1 MGGGVYSLVVARDPQ
16 TNRLRSVLHTLTT
29 PNSIHIL
36 WQIPQYFI
44 ITASEVMFSVTGLE
58 FSYSQAPASMK
69 SVVQAAWLLTVAFG
83 NIIVIIVASAKALG
97 QASEF
102 FMFAV
107 LMILDMFFLMF
118 LAYRYTPYNRNSS
131 SSAPQQSGMA
141 METHGV
147 ANNNFKSDTDM

>member
-1 MGGGVYSLVVARDPQ
+1 MRTA
-16 TNRLRSVLHTLTT
+16 NMK
-29 PNSIHIL
+29 NSDAC
-36 WQIPQYFI
+36 PR
-44 ITASEVMFSVTGLE
+44 
-58 FSYSQAPASMK
+58 
-69 SVVQAAWLLTVAFG
+69 
-83 NIIVIIVASAKALG
+83 AL
-97 QASEF
+97 AEATMMT
-102 FMFAV
+102 MFAV